1 MARDIQRDLASGGG
15 DKYNHG
21 RIHQELGEN
30 QGTYKLGS
38 RTFTLRDFQGYE
50 MVQASSGTTHNLS
63 KDTHTDGIYA
73 KTVGYQHGLY
83 VTQKTRRMATK
94 QTATHKFIAS
104 GL

>member
-1 MARDIQRDLASGGG
+1 MAREIQRDLAGGG
-15 DKYNHG
+15 GNKDNHG

-30 QGTYKLGS
+30 QRTYKLGS

-50 MVQASSGTTHNLS
+50 MVQASSGTTHDPS
-63 KDTHTDGIYA
+63 KNTHTDRIHA

-83 VTQKTRRMATK
+83 VTQKTRRMATE

-104 GL
+104 RL